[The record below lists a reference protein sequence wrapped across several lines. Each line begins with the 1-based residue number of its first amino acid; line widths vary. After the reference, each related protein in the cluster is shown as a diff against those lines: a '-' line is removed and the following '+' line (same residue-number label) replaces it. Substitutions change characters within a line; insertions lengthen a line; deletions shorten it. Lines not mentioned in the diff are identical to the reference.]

1 MTQRCSAP
9 GLKLNVPHVKLLRQR
24 WLSFCGSTQHLQQQC
39 AKVLHISSCGMDA
52 QCLLFCP
59 SAGIQLLNNVSEL
72 CCSEHGR
79 HLAILQ
85 RCGEAH
91 LVGGDL
97 QSNTNDS
104 TCLVIVMAS
113 LQFSWKSWVCMCVIL
128 SSTVAQQ
135 IQTIASQK
143 LYAVISAINTS
154 KFSRTSPAARLLWQ
168 EGRQMQ
174 CQPHA
179 LLQVRASRPARSS

>member
-1 MTQRCSAP
+1 MMTQRCSAP

-52 QCLLFCP
+52 QCLLSCP
-59 SAGIQLLNNVSEL
+59 SADVRLLNNVSEL

-97 QSNTNDS
+97 QSNTDDF

-113 LQFSWKSWVCMCVIL
+113 LQFELEVLGGHACHIVKYGRTTKSDHRQPKAVCC
-128 SSTVAQQ
+128 
-135 IQTIASQK
+135 
-143 LYAVISAINTS
+143 N
-154 KFSRTSPAARLLWQ
+154 
-168 EGRQMQ
+168 
-174 CQPHA
+174 
-179 LLQVRASRPARSS
+179 